1 MQNDLGSW
9 ILDPRLQISD
19 VDSACGK
26 AKAESEVVMEFKD
39 VVRRRRMVRNYSEE
53 AVAVD
58 AVERIVEAGVR
69 APSAG
74 FSQGQRFVV
83 VTDVAGR
90 AAVAEAGGEA
100 LYVAD
105 GFDPWISRAPVHIV
119 VCVDKNAYLSRYSEP
134 DKAGPDG
141 EPSVESDWVVPFWW
155 VDAGAS
161 MMAILYAAVDEGL
174 AAGFLG
180 AQSFE
185 GLHETLGIPEIVSI
199 VGICTIGHP
208 TADRPSGSLKRGWNA
223 ESDVVKWGRWDAVS
237 P

>member
-1 MQNDLGSW
+1 
-9 ILDPRLQISD
+9 
-19 VDSACGK
+19 
-26 AKAESEVVMEFKD
+26 MEFRD
-39 VVRRRRMVRNYSEE
+39 VVRRRRMVRNYTDDPVCEE
-53 AVAVD
+53 AVQ
-58 AVERIVEAGVR
+58 RIVEAAVR

-83 VTDVAGR
+83 VTDAVGR
-90 AAVAEAGGEA
+90 AAVAEAGGEG

-119 VCVDKNAYLSRYSEP
+119 VCVDKYAYLERYSEP
-134 DKAGPDG
+134 DKTDDDG
-141 EPSVESDWVVPFWW
+141 RPSRESDWEVPFWW

-180 AQSFE
+180 AQAFD
-185 GLHETLGIPEIVSI
+185 GLHETLGIPTTVSI

-208 TADRPSGSLKRGWNA
+208 AADRRSGSLKRGWNA
-223 ESDVVKWGRWDAVS
+223 PDDVVKWGRWTRGE
-237 P
+237 